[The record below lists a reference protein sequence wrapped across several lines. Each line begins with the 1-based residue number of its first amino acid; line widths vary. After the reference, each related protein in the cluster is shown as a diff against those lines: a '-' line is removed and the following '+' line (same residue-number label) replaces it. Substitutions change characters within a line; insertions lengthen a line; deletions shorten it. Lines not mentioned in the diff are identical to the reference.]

1 MLRRIVLTLLF
12 AAIAAGAAAQ
22 RPRAR
27 VEWGVV
33 GGINI
38 PDYTTNMSE
47 TDVKNKLGWQ
57 AGITTAV
64 NLGAFAIEPQI
75 LYVRQGL
82 RIRPEGGSEINLKSN
97 SIDVPVLASLRLLN
111 PVRIYAGPVFTVM
124 NDSKQKS
131 GGDLLDFG
139 RVRPSVSYTV
149 GAGIVLMR
157 HLLIDLRYNGQ
168 FRSKHDVVLP
178 DGSRVRLNGGTRIVY
193 PALFG
198 DERRVEVDGEAYFEV
213 EHDARKPFVVVTGQV
228 VSTVLGTTFNVHAYS
243 EDENYQI
250 TLATG
255 SLLVD
260 GGPESRSV
268 RLRPGEQGFF
278 ERTSG
283 LLSLRRV
290 NVEQVLSWQEDRLY
304 FRAEPLASI
313 ARSLER
319 QFNVDITIPDE
330 RLRRICFTGEF
341 VDGENIHEIMRIISA
356 DSRILCRSRKNHFE
370 LYRNR

>member
-1 MLRRIVLTLLF
+1 MKNEDSQHPFDERIIWKYFDGTATSEEEQELSQWLATSEKHRCEVAELRAVRQRFAKWRSTLYGPARFIRSLNRLNSRIDALENAPCT
-12 AAIAAGAAAQ
+12 AQ
-22 RPRAR
+22 RPHRLSNLFGHIRIHSLLRTAA
-27 VEWGVV
+27 VV
-33 GGINI
+33 AVVALTGMFAWRTALMPAPITYFNA
-38 PDYTTNMSE
+38 DTTIMH
-47 TDVKNKLGWQ
+47 V
-57 AGITTAV
+57 A
-64 NLGAFAIEPQI
+64 
-75 LYVRQGL
+75 
-82 RIRPEGGSEINLKSN
+82 
-97 SIDVPVLASLRLLN
+97 
-111 PVRIYAGPVFTVM
+111 M
-124 NDSKQKS
+124 
-131 GGDLLDFG
+131 
-139 RVRPSVSYTV
+139 
-149 GAGIVLMR
+149 
-157 HLLIDLRYNGQ
+157 
-168 FRSKHDVVLP
+168 P
-178 DGSRVRLNGGTRIVY
+178 DGSDIWLTPGSTLCY
-193 PALFG
+193 DETFPT
-198 DERRVEVDGEAYFEV
+198 DERRVHLDGEAYFDV
-213 EHDARKPFVVVTGQV
+213 EHDAEHPFIVHSCRQSVR
-228 VSTVLGTTFNVHAYS
+228 VLGTTFNVHAYS

>member
-1 MLRRIVLTLLF
+1 MANFEIDEEVLVAFLKGELD
-12 AAIAAGAAAQ
+12 AAQ
-22 RPRAR
+22 AEA
-27 VEWGVV
+27 VEAWYDRSAA
-33 GGINI
+33 NRR
-38 PDYTTNMSE
+38 M
-47 TDVKNKLGWQ
+47 LGQ
-57 AGITTAV
+57 V
-64 NLGAFAIEPQI
+64 YYI
-75 LYVRQGL
+75 LYVSD
-82 RIRPEGGSEINLKSN
+82 RINDAAG
-97 SIDVPVLASLRLLN
+97 IDVERSLRQFKRRMHAGRRISLRRSA
-111 PVRIYAGPVFTVM
+111 VRIAAAAVVAAVLLAGGLTTVLLSKRLAQPVTVVT
-124 NDSKQKS
+124 QL
-131 GGDLLDFG
+131 GE
-139 RVRPSVSYTV
+139 
-149 GAGIVLMR
+149 
-157 HLLIDLRYNGQ
+157 
-168 FRSKHDVVLP
+168 RSQVVLP
-178 DGSRVRLNGGTRIVY
+178 DGTKVWLNSSSSVEYVAPFFSRQ
-193 PALFG
+193 
-198 DERRVEVDGEAYFEV
+198 RRVKMEGEAYFEV
-213 EHDARKPFVVVTGQV
+213 EHDARRPFVVVTGQV